1 MIIFND
7 LRISE
12 DKDCLI
18 VDCEIEDVDGYDGM
32 YIESISLEWYKN
44 ILDSGMPSSKAY
56 QMYEDDGTKA
66 ITHVRVSVK
75 KEDLDASIFG
85 TDTFDNG
92 LFFVYVHCDGTPTNP
107 DTLDGYGCGADK
119 TWDTGIVLDWK
130 MIYEWGLG
138 YAARL
143 ARNCG
148 NVCDE
153 PTGFKQFILYW
164 YGLQL
169 AISTCDYSKVRDLWD
184 NILRMHRTNN
194 FAPLSGG
201 CGCK

>member
-1 MIIFND
+1 MVIFND

-32 YIESISLEWYKN
+32 YIESVSLEWYGN
-44 ILDSGMPSSKAY
+44 VLDTGYPSEKSY
-56 QMYEDDGTKA
+56 QMYSDDGTKA
-66 ITHVRVSVK
+66 NTHVRLSVTI
-75 KEDLDASIFG
+75 DDINIDGFG
-85 TDTFDNG
+85 ADTFDNG

-130 MIYEWGLG
+130 MIYEWGMG
-138 YAARL
+138 YAAKL
-143 ARNCG
+143 AKSCG
-148 NVCDE
+148 NKCDE
-153 PTGFKQFILYW
+153 PTGFKQFIMFW
-164 YGLQL
+164 YALQL
-169 AISTCDYSKVRDLWD
+169 AISTCDYSRVRDLW
-184 NILRMHRTNN
+184 NRILRMYKTSNS
-194 FAPLSGG
+194 ASLSSG